1 MGGTDCGATHTPF
14 DVLLDEIM
22 AFTSQ
27 GLSNAE
33 ALRTVTSAGA
43 EQLGFSRRGRVAAG
57 YEADLVLLAAD
68 PLADL
73 EALRRPARRTES
85 GRGRLRGRRSDLP
98 LTGQSRTDGARCGAA
113 LAGHPTPP

>member
-33 ALRTVTSAGA
+33 ALRTATSAGA
-43 EQLGFSRRGRVAAG
+43 EQFGLSRRGRVATG

-73 EALRRPARRTES
+73 EALRRPLAVLKAGEVVYEAGDRTY
-85 GRGRLRGRRSDLP
+85 P
-98 LTGQSRTDGARCGAA
+98 
-113 LAGHPTPP
+113 